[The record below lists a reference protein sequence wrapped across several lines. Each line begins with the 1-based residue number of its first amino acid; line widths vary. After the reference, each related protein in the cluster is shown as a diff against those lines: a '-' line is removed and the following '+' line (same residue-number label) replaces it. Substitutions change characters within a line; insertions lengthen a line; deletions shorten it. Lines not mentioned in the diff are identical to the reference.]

1 MIIHTSRRDVLKGS
15 GALVVSF
22 SLAGA
27 SDAAPAKAKAAAQ
40 APAQVSTAKP
50 LALTEVDSFLA
61 IDPKGEV
68 TVYSGKVDLG
78 TGVATALPQIV
89 ADELDVP
96 LGAIKLVQGDT
107 TLTPEQGKTWGSLSI
122 QIGGM
127 QLRNAAA
134 TAKAALLDEAAKRL
148 NTKKENLKVADG
160 VVTAGGKRVTYG
172 DLIGGKSFALKLDHT
187 KPAQAKDPKDYK
199 YVGKPVARVDI
210 PDKMTGR
217 FTYMQ
222 DFRVRG
228 MVHGRVIRPPAIG
241 AKLESVDEGSIKDV
255 AGVVKIVREGN
266 FLGVVADSE
275 WGAVKASQ
283 KLKASWSQSQT
294 LPEADKLW
302 EYVRATKVL
311 KDDVTSNVGNTAEAL
326 GKDGVKTVKATYD
339 FAIHTHGSIG
349 PSCAVAEFK
358 DGKLT
363 SWSASQATHDLR
375 KQLAT
380 MFGISPDNVRCIYLE
395 GSGCYGRNG
404 HEDAAADAAL
414 LAKAVG
420 RPVRVQWSRADEH
433 GWDPKGPPTL
443 IDLRAAVD
451 DAGNVSAWESEF
463 FIPQQTA
470 NSFNVPL
477 VAASLAGMPAGD
489 DVAPGN
495 IFQNSAIPYKF
506 ANVKTVCRRLETTPF
521 RPSWIRTPGRMQ
533 NTYANECFIDE
544 LAAAANADPVEFR
557 LKHLDPNDKRG
568 IEVLNRVAALAKW
581 DKRPSP
587 KRDQGGDVLTGRG
600 VTYCKYELAR
610 TYIAGVA
617 EVEVKRSTGDIRVTK
632 FYLAHDCGQI
642 VNPDGLRNQLDGNVI
657 QTISRTLIEEL
668 KYDRSA
674 VTSLD
679 WVSYPILRF
688 PQVPELVYDL
698 IDRPNERP
706 WGAGEPAAAVVP
718 SAISNAV
725 FDAIGVRLR
734 SVPFTPDKVKA
745 AMKGAA

>member
-1 MIIHTSRRDVLKGS
+1 MTIHASRRDVLKGG

-27 SDAAPAKAKAAAQ
+27 LSETLAQ
-40 APAQVSTAKP
+40 GAKP

-61 IDPKGEV
+61 IDAGGVV
-68 TVYSGKVDLG
+68 TLYSGKVDLG
-78 TGVATALPQIV
+78 TGVATALPQMV

-96 LGAIKLVQGDT
+96 LNRIKLVQGDT
-107 TLTPEQGKTWGSLSI
+107 ALTPDQGTTWGSLSI

-134 TAKAALLDEAAKRL
+134 TAKATLLDEAAKRL
-148 NTKKENLKVADG
+148 GAKQDELKVVDG
-160 VVTAGGKRVTYG
+160 VVSAGNKRVSYG
-172 DLIGGKSFALKLDHT
+172 ELVGGKSFALKLDHT
-187 KPAQAKDPKDYK
+187 KPAAGKDPKDYK
-199 YVGKPVARVDI
+199 LVGKPVPRVDI
-210 PDKMTGR
+210 PDKVTGR

-222 DFRVRG
+222 DFRVPG
-228 MVHGRVIRPPAIG
+228 MLHGRVVRPPAIG
-241 AKLESVDEGSIKDV
+241 ATLESVDEASIKDV
-255 AGVVKIVREGN
+255 AGVVKVVRQGN
-266 FLGVVADSE
+266 FLGVVAESE
-275 WGAVKASQ
+275 WGAIKAAE
-283 KLKASWSQSQT
+283 KLKASWSKSQT
-294 LPEADKLW
+294 LPDAAKLW
-302 EYVRATKVL
+302 DDVRASKVA
-311 KDDVTSNVGNTAEAL
+311 KDEVTSNVGNTADAM
-326 GKDGVKTVKATYD
+326 GQAGAKTLKATYD

-363 SWSASQATHDLR
+363 SWSASQATHNLR

-380 MFGISPDNVRCIYLE
+380 MFGMGADSVRCIYIE

-414 LAKAVG
+414 LAKAVE

-443 IDLRAAVD
+443 VDIRAAMDGGV
-451 DAGNVSAWESEF
+451 VTAWESEF

-470 NSFNVPL
+470 GSFNVPL
-477 VAASLAGMPAGD
+477 VAATLTGLPAGD
-489 DVAPGN
+489 DIAPGN

-506 ANVKTVCRRLETTPF
+506 ANVKTVCRRLASTPF

-557 LKHLDPNDKRG
+557 LKYLDPNDKRG
-568 IEVLNRVAALAKW
+568 IEVLNRAAALAKW

-587 KRDQGGDVLTGRG
+587 KRDQRGDLATGRG
-600 VTYCKYELAR
+600 IAYCKYELAR
-610 TYIAGVA
+610 TYIAAVA
-617 EVEVKRSTGDIRVTK
+617 EVEVKRSSGDIRVTK

-679 WVSYPILRF
+679 WESYPILRF
-688 PQVPELVYDL
+688 PQIPELVYDM
-698 IDRPNERP
+698 IDRPTERP
-706 WGAGEPAAAVVP
+706 WGAGEPSASVVP
-718 SAISNAV
+718 PAISNAV

-734 SVPFTPDKVKA
+734 SVPFRPDKVTA
-745 AMKGAA
+745 AMKDAA

>member
-1 MIIHTSRRDVLKGS
+1 MNIIPSRRDMLKGG

-22 SLAGA
+22 SLVPLGDAYAQGTA
-27 SDAAPAKAKAAAQ
+27 S
-40 APAQVSTAKP
+40 AKP
-50 LALTEVDSFLA
+50 VVLTEVDSFLA
-61 IDPKGEV
+61 IDARGTV

-78 TGVATALPQIV
+78 TGTDTALRQI
-89 ADELDVP
+89 AAEELDVA
-96 LGAIKLVQGDT
+96 LGKVNLITGDT
-107 TLTPEQGKTWGSLSI
+107 TLTPDQGKTWGSLTI
-122 QIGGM
+122 QVGGT
-127 QLRNAAA
+127 QIRNAAA
-134 TAKAALLDEAAKRL
+134 TARGALLDEAAKRL
-148 NTKKENLKVADG
+148 NVKREDLKVADG
-160 VVTAGGKRVTYG
+160 VVSAGNKRVTYAQ
-172 DLIGGKSFALKLDHT
+172 LIGGKSFALKLDHT
-187 KPAQAKDPKDYK
+187 KPAQAKDPATHTV
-199 YVGKPVARVDI
+199 VGRPVPRVDI
-210 PDKMTGR
+210 PDKITGR

-222 DFRVRG
+222 DFRVPG
-228 MVHGRVIRPPAIG
+228 MLHGRVVRPPAIG
-241 AKLESVDEGSIKDV
+241 ATLESVDEASVKDV
-255 AGVVKIVREGN
+255 AGVVKVVREGN
-266 FLGVVADSE
+266 FLGVVAQSE
-275 WGAVKASQ
+275 WGAISAAR
-283 KLKASWSQSQT
+283 KLKANWSKWEG
-294 LPEADKLW
+294 LPEQSKLY
-302 EYVRATKVL
+302 EYVRATKVF
-311 KDDVTSNVGNTAEAL
+311 KEEVTGNVGDTAAAMAA
-326 GKDGVKTVKATYD
+326 DGVRKLAATYD

-375 KQLAT
+375 QQLAT
-380 MFGISPDNVRCIYLE
+380 MFGLTPDNVRCIYID

-443 IDLRAAVD
+443 IDLRAAMDGGV
-451 DAGNVSAWESEF
+451 VTAWESEF

-470 NSFNVPL
+470 GSFNVPL
-477 VAASLAGMPAGD
+477 VAATLAGMPAGD
-489 DVAPGN
+489 DIAPGN
-495 IFQNSAIPYKF
+495 IFQNSAIPYKL
-506 ANVKTVCRRLETTPF
+506 ASVKTVCRRLATTPF

-544 LAAAANADPVEFR
+544 LAAAANADPVDFR
-557 LKHLDPNDKRG
+557 LKYLDPNDKRG
-568 IEVLNRVAALAKW
+568 IEVLNRAAALAKW

-587 KRDQGGDVLTGRG
+587 KRDQRGDVVTGRG
-600 VTYCKYELAR
+600 VAYCKYELVR
-610 TYIAGVA
+610 TYIAAVA
-617 EVEVKRSTGDIRVTK
+617 EVEVKRSTGEIRATK

-642 VNPDGLRNQLDGNVI
+642 INPDGLRNQLDGNVI
-657 QTISRTLIEEL
+657 QTISRTLMEEL

-679 WVSYPILRF
+679 WKSYPILRF
-688 PQVPELVYDL
+688 PQIPELVYDL

-734 SVPFTPDKVKA
+734 SVPFTPDKVTA

>member
-1 MIIHTSRRDVLKGS
+1 MREGEAAMNIRASRRGLLKGG

-22 SLAGA
+22 SLAGIIGETR
-27 SDAAPAKAKAAAQ
+27 AQ
-40 APAQVSTAKP
+40 GAGTKP

-61 IDPKGEV
+61 IDSKGKV

-78 TGVATALPQIV
+78 TGVDTALRQIV
-89 ADELDVP
+89 AEELDVP
-96 LGAIKLVQGDT
+96 LRVIDLIQGDT
-107 TLTPEQGKTWGSLSI
+107 ALTPEQGTTWGSLSI

-134 TAKAALLDEAAKRL
+134 TAKSALLEEASKRLAAK
-148 NTKKENLKVADG
+148 KEDLKVADG
-160 VVTAGGKRVTYG
+160 VISVGNKRISYAE
-172 DLIGGKSFALKLDHT
+172 LIGNKSFALKLDHA
-187 KPAQAKDPKDYK
+187 KPTVGKDPKEYK
-199 YVGKPVARVDI
+199 IVGQPVPRIDI
-210 PDKMTGR
+210 PDKVTGR

-222 DFRVRG
+222 DFRVAG
-228 MVHGRVIRPPAIG
+228 MLHGRVVRPPAFG
-241 AKLESVDEGSIKDV
+241 AQLEDVDESSIKGV
-255 AGVVKIVREGN
+255 NGVVKVVRQGN
-266 FLGVVADSE
+266 FLGVVAQTE
-275 WGAVKASQ
+275 WGAIKAAQ
-283 KLKASWSQSQT
+283 QLKASWSKSQT
-294 LPEADKLW
+294 LPDAAQLW
-302 EYVRATKVL
+302 DVVRASKVA
-311 KDDVTSNVGNTAEAL
+311 KEEVTSSVGNSAEAM
-326 GKDGVKTVKATYD
+326 GKEGAKTLKATYD

-363 SWSASQATHDLR
+363 LWSASQATHNLR

-380 MFGISPDNVRCIYLE
+380 MFAMPAENVRCIYLE

-414 LAKAVG
+414 LAKAVE

-443 IDLRAAVD
+443 IDIRAAID
-451 DAGNVSAWESEF
+451 GAGTVTAWESEF

-470 NSFNVPL
+470 NGFNVPL
-477 VAASLAGMPAGD
+477 VAATLAGMPAD
-489 DVAPGN
+489 DHTAPGN
-495 IFQNSAIPYKF
+495 IFQNSAIPYNF
-506 ANVKTVCRRLETTPF
+506 ANVKTTCHRLETTPF

-533 NTYANECFIDE
+533 NTYANECFVDE
-544 LAAAANADPVEFR
+544 LAAAVQADPLEFR
-557 LKHLDPNDKRG
+557 LKYLDPNDKRG

-581 DKRPSP
+581 DRRPSP
-587 KRDQGGDVLTGRG
+587 KRDQSGDTLAGRG
-600 VTYCKYELAR
+600 ITYCKYELAR
-610 TYIAGVA
+610 TYIAVVA

-632 FYLAHDCGQI
+632 VYLAHDCGQI
-642 VNPDGLRNQLDGNVI
+642 INPDGLKNQLDGNVI
-657 QTISRTLIEEL
+657 QTVSRTLLEEL

-679 WVSYPILRF
+679 WDSYPILRF
-688 PQVPELVYDL
+688 PDVPELVYDL

-725 FDAIGVRLR
+725 FDAIGLRLR